1 MHREHTLDSK
11 QGTNMADLGRKYKDD
26 SIIVKSTFVSVF
38 PYIFNILD
46 VSKRSCRK
54 RSVQKTSGDY
64 LQWECHGGRA
74 GQSHDPAVFVLMAG
88 TARCR
93 RRRAAQTAH
102 ASRLFWKAAGLKP
115 EPLVSQRCIIDAE
128 TIYTSLN
135 GN

>member
-1 MHREHTLDSK
+1 MK
-11 QGTNMADLGRKYKDD
+11 
-26 SIIVKSTFVSVF
+26 
-38 PYIFNILD
+38 
-46 VSKRSCRK
+46 
-54 RSVQKTSGDY
+54 DY
-64 LQWECHGGRA
+64 LQWECHEVRA

-93 RRRAAQTAH
+93 RRRGAQTAH
-102 ASRLFWKAAGLKP
+102 AFRLFWKAAGLKP